1 MEIVSECMSP
11 VAEVSLLKSLH
22 SALLLIICRDVHH
35 AELPT
40 LLITTAQSKQHDKDV
55 GWCTNVDMQATC
67 SPASVVM
74 LRLHLC
80 ETYES
85 LPAASQ
91 AV

>member
-1 MEIVSECMSP
+1 MSDM
-11 VAEVSLLKSLH
+11 
-22 SALLLIICRDVHH
+22 RH

-40 LLITTAQSKQHDKDV
+40 LLITTAQSKQHDKGV
-55 GWCTNVDMQATC
+55 GWCTIVDMQVIC
-67 SPASVVM
+67 SPASAVM

-80 ETYES
+80 ETYET